1 MVRPMKRKVK
11 SCPTGSGFEGKRIIN
26 NTSNMAKEEKEQI
39 RSRDKTLDSRTLS
52 MMTTCSAG
60 SLDTTM
66 QQHSYERRKVR
77 NDALMTR
84 KKGQKQPPSIRK
96 GLVNIDANLIHK
108 RRSSDGS
115 DGTFSSNTN
124 THSVPLAPDHKNK
137 HSSKSRVEKRQ
148 GQGQGILKK
157 SSSRNHI
164 NFVHSDDDNNKQWLI
179 PKWMKL
185 STSSTSDN
193 KQHINISNKNN
204 VHDHEPI
211 ANIIKSRNMTK
222 VRFDLTKNVI
232 YDDYNSSVSIHRNNK
247 SLYSATNL
255 SQVQGFMNRVLFG
268 TNHNSANDLD
278 EHNDDPQLIFKSNG
292 TQSSLQSHQTSN
304 TANNQFQE
312 DSIVTAN
319 IKDLIL
325 KGRKAQYITF
335 QYHKASKYLLQA
347 ISKLDEYNYPDCHKL
362 RITTLGLLND
372 THHSM
377 RSLEHSSDI
386 VKIGLKHEEKGDYI
400 KALKMY
406 TVAFRMRRDVMG
418 KKHPSLPVLLNM
430 LGSVQVKR
438 GEFSEAMQ
446 IFELALY
453 GRLKDD
459 NMKIVGKTYV
469 NEGTRAVSMREMGK
483 IHEMRGEDND
493 ALEMYHSS
501 LECVIER
508 KNYNVEIDENNGDC
522 VQSDN
527 EKSHSDNEQT
537 ILHDDVRLINA
548 ADDNVESLTSK
559 TSTKIQSEEMEVYLE
574 NKRYLGQRDASNLCA
589 FYNIFFQNSK
599 LIKNKNISVH
609 VSMTLH
615 HIANVHGK
623 RGHHELA
630 LNSYKAA
637 LRGMKIALGH
647 NHPNVAAVLGNIG
660 NLYKEMKK
668 YDDAFEIYQDVY
680 RIESKNLDVGHPEIV
695 VTMHNIALI
704 EKCRGNYSN
713 SKRLYREVLS
723 IQLGRKE
730 RTIKWYNATAVSYS
744 NLGDVEERDGN
755 YKAAIKAYKEALY
768 TRTQYVDKFHPD
780 LGRLLHKIGVLSSIH
795 GNFGDAAIYFAKAL
809 RVYEFNKIEDS
820 RVTAVLRDQAD
831 VLGKIA
837 FSTMTI

>member
-1 MVRPMKRKVK
+1 MKRKVK
-11 SCPTGSGFEGKRIIN
+11 SCPIGAGFESKSIIN
-26 NTSNMAKEEKEQI
+26 TSTLSKEEKEQI
-39 RSRDKTLDSRTLS
+39 RSRDKKLDSRTIS
-52 MMTTCSAG
+52 MTTTSCRTG
-60 SLDTTM
+60 SLDTNM
-66 QQHSYERRKVR
+66 QQQQHSHERRKVM
-77 NDALMTR
+77 NDAVMTR
-84 KKGQKQPPSIRK
+84 KQGQKQPPSIRK
-96 GLVNIDANLIHK
+96 GLVNLDANLIHNQ
-108 RRSSDGS
+108 SSG
-115 DGTFSSNTN
+115 GTVSSNTN
-124 THSVPLAPDHKNK
+124 TQNTRSVPLGSDHKNRD
-137 HSSKSRVEKRQ
+137 SSKSSSEQRQ
-148 GQGQGILKK
+148 GQGLGILK
-157 SSSRNHI
+157 SNSRNHV
-164 NFVHSDDDNNKQWLI
+164 VHADDANNKLSLI

-185 STSSTSDN
+185 STSSISGN
-193 KQHINISNKNN
+193 KQHTSNKNTI
-204 VHDHEPI
+204 HDHEPI

-222 VRFDLTKNVI
+222 VRFDLTKNII
-232 YDDYNSSVSIHRNNK
+232 YDDHNSSVSNNRNNK
-247 SLYSATNL
+247 SIYSATNL

-268 TNHNSANDLD
+268 TNHNSVNDLD
-278 EHNDDPQLIFKSNG
+278 ECNDDSQLMFKSNG
-292 TQSSLQSHQTSN
+292 NKSILQTHQTSN

-347 ISKLDEYNYPDCHKL
+347 ISKIDEHNYPDCHKL
-362 RITTLGLLND
+362 KITTLGLLND

-406 TVAFRMRRDVMG
+406 TVAFRMRRDTMG

-430 LGSVQVKR
+430 LGSVQIKR
-438 GEFSEAMQ
+438 GELSEAMQ

-459 NMKIVGKTYV
+459 NMKIVGKTNA

-501 LECVIER
+501 LECVIEP
-508 KNYNVEIDENNGDC
+508 KNYNVEMDENNGYC
-522 VQSDN
+522 VQSDY
-527 EKSHSDNEQT
+527 EQT
-537 ILHDDVRLINA
+537 ILHDDVRLINT
-548 ADDNVESLTSK
+548 ADNKLELLASK
-559 TSTKIQSEEMEVYLE
+559 TSTKVQSEEMEVYLE
-574 NKRYLGQRDASNLCA
+574 NKRYLGKRDASNLCA
-589 FYNIFFQNSK
+589 FYNIFFQDSQ

-615 HIANVHGK
+615 NIANVHSK

-668 YDDAFEIYQDVY
+668 YDNAFEIYQDVY

-730 RTIKWYNATAVSYS
+730 RNVKWYNATAVSYS
-744 NLGDVEERDGN
+744 CLGEFC
-755 YKAAIKAYKEALY
+755 Y
-768 TRTQYVDKFHPD
+768 
-780 LGRLLHKIGVLSSIH
+780 IGFVH
-795 GNFGDAAIYFAKAL
+795 HYHH
-809 RVYEFNKIEDS
+809 
-820 RVTAVLRDQAD
+820 
-831 VLGKIA
+831 
-837 FSTMTI
+837 